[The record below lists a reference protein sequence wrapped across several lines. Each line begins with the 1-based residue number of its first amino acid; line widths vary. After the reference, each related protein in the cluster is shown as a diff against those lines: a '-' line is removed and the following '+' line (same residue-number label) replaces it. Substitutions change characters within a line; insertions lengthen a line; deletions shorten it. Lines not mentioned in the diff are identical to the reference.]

1 MNQQDF
7 ALFKRGIHA
16 LACWYLDAGA
26 EEVLIPGLNRIV
38 RIQNRHELE
47 RFLRSPLKPTDFLI
61 SAYHPLGTAR
71 IAASPRDGVCDSD
84 HRVFGHPG
92 LYVMDGASVPT
103 SLGANPQVTIMAMA
117 SRAADILAREL
128 LADMDSSHTHP
139 QGECA

>member
-1 MNQQDF
+1 M
-7 ALFKRGIHA
+7 FKRGIHT

-26 EEVLIPGLNRIV
+26 KQVLIPGLNRIA
-38 RIQNRHELE
+38 RIHNRTELE

-71 IAASPRDGVCDSD
+71 IAASPHEGVCDSH

-117 SRAADILAREL
+117 SRAADTLAREL
-128 LADMDSSHTHP
+128 LDDMDSTHTRP

>member
-1 MNQQDF
+1 MNRQDF

-26 EEVLIPGLNRIV
+26 KQVLIPGLNRIV
-38 RIQNRHELE
+38 RIHNRAELT
-47 RFLRSPLKPTDFLI
+47 RFLHSSLKPTDFLI

-71 IAASPRDGVCDSD
+71 IAASARQGVCDSN
-84 HRVFGHPG
+84 HQVFGSPG

-128 LADMDSSHTHP
+128 LDDMDSTHTPP